1 MFPLDEMQ
9 STNIADQV
17 KGRFVGP
24 GRGASTLD
32 YGLVHGSLHLDMMVA
47 WNVPFRPH
55 ALVSTTLDV
64 GDMANIYPQPTS
76 FPDLGGVEVG
86 HSPTKVCS
94 VCIQDTIGSEPTD
107 LLFGQVFSDIESPP

>member
-1 MFPLDEMQ
+1 
-9 STNIADQV
+9 
-17 KGRFVGP
+17 
-24 GRGASTLD
+24 
-32 YGLVHGSLHLDMMVA
+32 MVA

-86 HSPTKVCS
+86 HPPTQVCS
-94 VCIQDTIGSEPTD
+94 VCIQDTIGSEPVD
-107 LLFGQVFSDIESPP
+107 LLFGQVFCDIEVRHEGGVRGRGWYAPIQREPMVADRSLGMRWHGHELSSFWSR